1 MPCLLR
7 IAALASFKR
16 FTNVFKHRAF
26 RLEGNAAQSVRMNQ
40 HEPPAVPVPDGS
52 EPQGSHGG
60 APLMP
65 LDFQLRY
72 PRRVRW
78 SGWVEQPD
86 GTQVHFSG
94 FRDAT
99 PEDELWHRFHAP
111 ERGLSPDDLKA
122 FRESKRG
129 PMGTLFSAMLKL
141 WS

>member
-1 MPCLLR
+1 
-7 IAALASFKR
+7 
-16 FTNVFKHRAF
+16 
-26 RLEGNAAQSVRMNQ
+26 MNQ
-40 HEPPAVPVPDGS
+40 HESPAVRAPDGS
-52 EPQGSHGG
+52 EPLGSHDG

-65 LDFQLRY
+65 IDFQLAH

-94 FRDAT
+94 YRDAT
-99 PEDELWHRFHAP
+99 PKDELWHRFHAP
-111 ERGLSPDDLKA
+111 ERGLSPEDLKA

-129 PMGTLFSAMLKL
+129 PVGKLFSAMLKL